1 MRITTAI
8 FLFLT
13 LKSLA
18 QTNLNINGK
27 VFDKSNSSE
36 LPYAIVALFDANKKL
51 ISGTTTDEK
60 GSFEFTAKIED
71 TLHINIKYIGFNPFD
86 TSLVPSIKN
95 TNLNFIFSLT
105 SQENQLEEVTVST
118 ERATSSFHIDK
129 QSFNAAKLGNI
140 VSGTGLD
147 IIRRLPSVIINSEG
161 AILMRGNAEFLVTI
175 NGKFTNQTT
184 ADVLTQLPANTI
196 ENIEII
202 SSPSAS
208 LDADGK
214 AGIINII
221 TKKNIAEGW
230 GIVFNTNISSIHP
243 KRYGTDFT
251 FYHNN
256 SKFNSFI
263 TANYRSYNIGGY
275 RKGEFRTLFNDT
287 ITYLP
292 SSGERPTE
300 ELIYGLR
307 AGTNYS
313 INKSAFLNL
322 GMYYGYKQNDR
333 TANLHYKQF
342 SNGEKPLDLYRRF
355 DNNKVE
361 RLFYNQNLF
370 LRNGRFFTTN
380 TDFSKTFTNQ
390 SKLSFAAIY
399 EYSILGGPLQ
409 NQNIDET
416 NGILFLKER
425 SDEKSPLNAWR
436 LQTDYSF
443 PIKKDMI
450 LETGYQFRSVH
461 HTGQFNFERLNIPN
475 DTWETDPEFSDEL
488 DLRQTIHAGYIQLNG
503 QYKQLKY
510 RAGLRAEQMYRTLTH
525 LLGTTPINLNQLNFF
540 PSIQVLWKLQNDQEL
555 KFGYSKRIDRPTTKA
570 LSPFKNHRHS
580 EAIWIG
586 DPNLLP
592 EISDNVEVAYIKKFE
607 KGSISF
613 TAYNNY
619 TTNLIFRTNRSYS
632 RITLLTLLTNAGNSN
647 STGFE
652 FILDWQIIKWMRLY
666 FSGNTYY
673 FNISDLKNAET
684 NASNSMNYNLNGN
697 ISFRISPKYRIQWDA
712 NYISKTVTAQGFDT
726 DLFGSNVGLKYAIN
740 KKCTFDLLFQ
750 NIFNSNVQTIT
761 TKNSSF
767 YSSIEYTKFDRI
779 VQLSLSYRFN
789 DSGKNS
795 KTIKT
800 EYGEKD
806 F

>member
-1 MRITTAI
+1 MKII
-8 FLFLT
+8 LLFFLPLT
-13 LKSLA
+13 ICTQNA
-18 QTNLNINGK
+18 FNIKGK
-27 VFDKSNSSE
+27 VIDKSNSTE
-36 LPYAIVALFDANKKL
+36 LPYAVVALFDVNKKL

-60 GSFEFTAKIED
+60 GSFELTSKIED
-71 TLHINIKYIGFNPFD
+71 TLRIKIKYIGFDPFD
-86 TSLVPSIKN
+86 TLLVPNLKN

-105 SQENQLEEVTVST
+105 SQTNQLEEVTVSK
-118 ERATSSFHIDK
+118 ERANSSFHIDK
-129 QSFNAAKLGNI
+129 QSFNAAKLGNF

-147 IIRRLPSVIINSEG
+147 IIQRLPSVTINSEG

-175 NGKFTNQTT
+175 NGKFTNQTA
-184 ADVLTQLPANTI
+184 ADVLSQLPANTI

-208 LDADGK
+208 LDAEGK
-214 AGIINII
+214 AGIINIV

-230 GIVFNTNISSIHP
+230 GIVFNANVSSIHP
-243 KRYGTDFT
+243 KRFGTDFT
-251 FYHNN
+251 FYYNN

-263 TANYRSYNIGGY
+263 TTNYRKYNIGGY

-287 ITYLP
+287 ITFLP

-307 AGTNYS
+307 AGTNYL
-313 INKSAFLNL
+313 INKSAVLNL

-333 TANLHYKQF
+333 TANLHYMQF
-342 SNGEKPLDLYRRF
+342 SNSQQPLNLYQKF
-355 DNNKVE
+355 DNSNPE
-361 RLFYNQNLF
+361 RRFYNQNLF
-370 LRNGRFFTTN
+370 VRTGQFYTIN

-390 SKLSFAAIY
+390 SKLSLAAIY
-399 EYSILGGPLQ
+399 EYSVLGGPLQ
-409 NQNIDET
+409 NQNTDDN
-416 NGILFLKER
+416 NGSLFLKER
-425 SDEKSPLNAWR
+425 SDETSPLNALR
-436 LQTDYSF
+436 LQADYSF
-443 PIKKDMI
+443 PIKNSLS
-450 LETGYQFRSVH
+450 LETGYQFRTVH

-475 DTWETDPEFSDEL
+475 DTWETDPEFNDEL
-488 DLRQTIHAGYIQLNG
+488 DLSQTVHAAYVQLNG
-503 QYKQLKY
+503 QFKQITY
-510 RAGLRAEQMYRTLTH
+510 RTGFRAEQMDRTLTH
-525 LLGTTPINLNQLNFF
+525 LLGTTPINLNQLDLF
-540 PSIQVLWKLQNDQEL
+540 PSIQVLWKLKTEQEL

-592 EISDNVEVAYIKKFE
+592 ELSDNIEIAYIKKFE
-607 KGSISF
+607 QGSISL
-613 TAYNNY
+613 TVYNTY
-619 TTNLIFRTNRSYS
+619 TTNLIFRTNESYS
-632 RITLLTLLTNAGNSN
+632 RITLFTLLTNAGNSN

-652 FILDWQIIKWMRLY
+652 FISDWQIAKWLRLY
-666 FSGNTYY
+666 LSGNTYY
-673 FNISDLKNAET
+673 FNISDIKNAEVNT
-684 NASNSMNYNLNGN
+684 SNSMNYNLKGN
-697 ISFRISPKYRIQWDA
+697 VSFRIHPNFRIQWDA
-712 NYISKTVTAQGFDT
+712 NYISKTVTAQGYDT
-726 DLFGSNVGLKYAIN
+726 DLFLSNVGFKYTMN
-740 KKCTFDLLFQ
+740 KKCTFDLLLQ
-750 NIFNSNVQTIT
+750 NIFNSNIQTIT

-789 DSGKNS
+789 DSGKNG